1 MTVDML
7 CEGGPFAREKS
18 WRGLGLSSPSFD
30 QFLSGFLLSFPAWL
44 SDFLKAASYDPISF
58 AGLICRRSTQA
69 AAARGCKT
77 KHPFVHDTFFNFS
90 FNFRLLSFD
99 LLFGKPIL

>member
-30 QFLSGFLLSFPAWL
+30 QFLSGFLLLFPAWL
-44 SDFLKAASYDPISF
+44 
-58 AGLICRRSTQA
+58 
-69 AAARGCKT
+69 
-77 KHPFVHDTFFNFS
+77 
-90 FNFRLLSFD
+90 FD
-99 LLFGKPIL
+99 LLKSATLI